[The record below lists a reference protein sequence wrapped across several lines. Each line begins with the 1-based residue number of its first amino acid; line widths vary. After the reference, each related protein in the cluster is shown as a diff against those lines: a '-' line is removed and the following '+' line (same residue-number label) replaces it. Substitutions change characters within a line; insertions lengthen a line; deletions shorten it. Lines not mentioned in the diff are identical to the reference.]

1 MTSNAQKPEVPDP
14 GFWTTFKDTGGTA
27 MGKHWRDR
35 FELED
40 FGAWTFMVR
49 GGNAGSS
56 WTTDPVLLKGFWYL
70 SSSYMSQSFGSM
82 GAGDTKGETL
92 LQVQLGIKVLCTCF
106 GCMTCSFG
114 LLFLKS
120 NSVSHETE

>member
-1 MTSNAQKPEVPDP
+1 MTSNAEKPELPDP
-14 GFWTTFKDTGGTA
+14 GFWTTFKDTGRTA
-27 MGKHWRDR
+27 MGKHWWDR

-56 WTTDPVLLKGFWYL
+56 WTMDPVLLKGFWYF
-70 SSSYMSQSFGSM
+70 SSSYYVPVLWFR
-82 GAGDTKGETL
+82 GAGDTKGNTL
-92 LQVQLGIKVLCTCF
+92 FQVQLGIKVLCACF
-106 GCMTCSFG
+106 GCVTCSFG

-120 NSVSHETE
+120 HSVSHEIE